1 MIATDCPSKRP
12 FFGCW
17 RGFYLVMSVALISNF
32 FRIVGGFVLNVSS
45 LFSTD
50 IEKQSR
56 Y

>member
-12 FFGCW
+12 FSGVW
-17 RGFYLVMSVALISNF
+17 RGFYFVVMSVALISNF
-32 FRIVGGFVLNVSS
+32 FRIVGGYIVLNV